1 LSARA
6 GRLFLVAAA
15 SLLGAVAPLGCQTV
29 DLGAPPA
36 DVNLCEPSQK
46 FFVESIWPMFLGNDY
61 NGKHC
66 YDSGCHGSGST
77 TAMTLTNPSQATPD
91 LTMPLPADWAADYAQ
106 ATHRMNCAD
115 PLDSDLLIYPQ
126 NRVPHGGGML
136 IMPTGPEATLVSNWI
151 TAP

>member
-1 LSARA
+1 LRFPA
-6 GRLFLVAAA
+6 GRTLLVAAA
-15 SLLGAVAPLGCQTV
+15 LLWGAGLGCQTV

-36 DVNLCEPSQK
+36 DVNLCEPSQQ
-46 FFVESIWPMFLGNDY
+46 FFIDSIWPMFLGNTY

-77 TAMTLTNPSQATPD
+77 TAMTLTNPLETAPM
-91 LTMPLPADWAADYAQ
+91 LPLPADWEANYTQ
-106 ATHRMNCAD
+106 ATHRMNCSD
-115 PLDSDLLIYPQ
+115 PADSDLLIYPE

-136 IMPTGPEATLVSNWI
+136 IMPTGPEATLISMWV

>member
-1 LSARA
+1 MSFRA
-6 GRLFLVAAA
+6 GRLLLVAAA
-15 SLLGAVAPLGCQTV
+15 SLLGAVAPSGCQTV

-36 DVNLCEPSQK
+36 DVNLCEPSQQ
-46 FFVESIWPMFLGNDY
+46 FFVDSIWPMFLGNTY

-77 TAMTLTNPSQATPD
+77 TAMTLTNPIEAGAI
-91 LTMPLPADWAADYAQ
+91 PLPADWEANYTQ
-106 ATHRMNCAD
+106 ATHRMNCSDA
-115 PLDSDLLIYPQ
+115 PDSDLLIYPE

-136 IMPTGPEATLVSNWI
+136 ILPTGPEATLISMWV

>member
-1 LSARA
+1 MSFRA
-6 GRLFLVAAA
+6 GRLLLVAAL
-15 SLLGAVAPLGCQTV
+15 SWLGGALGCQTV

-46 FFVESIWPMFLGNDY
+46 FFVQSVWPMFLGNDY

-77 TAMTLTNPSQATPD
+77 TAMTLTSPSVAAPD
-91 LTMPLPADWAADYAQ
+91 PNMPLPADWQANYTQ

-115 PLDSDLLIYPQ
+115 PLDSDLLIYPE

-136 IMPTGPEATLVSNWI
+136 IMPTGPEATLISNWV

>member
-1 LSARA
+1 LKSRA
-6 GRLFLVAAA
+6 PLLLLLAAS
-15 SLLGAVAPLGCQTV
+15 SLLGAVTLLGCQTV

-46 FFVESIWPMFLGNDY
+46 FFVESIWPMFLGNTY
-61 NGKHC
+61 NGKNC
-66 YDSGCHGSGST
+66 YDSGCHGAGST
-77 TAMTLTNPSQATPD
+77 TAMTLTAPLDLAPD
-91 LTMPLPADWAADYAQ
+91 PTKPLPADWVANYAQ
-106 ATHRMNCAD
+106 ATHRMNCSD
-115 PLDSDLLIYPQ
+115 PLDSDLLIYPE